1 MLGLL
6 LAGYV
11 VILTVVDGYIRKGKW
26 LHSTKEDYF
35 KHVAKWF
42 FGKTKAMNYWTLSS
56 LAAILLDIF
65 IIQAVLQK
73 IKDTQSALQ
82 KLQR

>member
-1 MLGLL
+1 MVISEKASDCTLPKKIISNMLLN
-6 LAGYV
+6 
-11 VILTVVDGYIRKGKW
+11 D
-26 LHSTKEDYF
+26 
-35 KHVAKWF
+35 F

>member
-1 MLGLL
+1 M
-6 LAGYV
+6 
-11 VILTVVDGYIRKGKW
+11 I
-26 LHSTKEDYF
+26 
-35 KHVAKWF
+35 
-42 FGKTKAMNYWTLSS
+42 FGKTKVMNYWTLSS
-56 LAAILLDIF
+56 LAVILLDIF